1 MAEKCA
7 RCEITSEKARL
18 YDVIYEGKMGILCER
33 CSIIENI
40 PILKKPD
47 DTQLKA
53 SSRNIEVYERMKR
66 LSGYKDPT
74 KPELNLRKERLN
86 ELEKNPSLQLPI
98 KQQLNL
104 IDHFHWEIMKNRRRK
119 GLSHKQ
125 LAEAIGESE
134 IALEMLEREKLPENS
149 QYLIKKLEQFFQ
161 ISLRKITEAE
171 AMVIRKQKMTR
182 TKPVLLDE
190 NGRELESIPEPLI
203 EKGDIPLYL
212 ETQEEKEEVKEI
224 PWYKKIL
231 GRKKKVEEADQLIEE
246 NKCDETLE
254 EDETREYN
262 QPLGSRYLEY
272 RRREKQSKQS
282 KDIGEPTFK
291 LGENENLD
299 LDKID
304 LNQVRISE
312 LKEIHKKRVVET
324 TKQERKDE
332 QRKIEDR
339 ERLIEARKEELR
351 QMREKESRNIDDS
364 LGGAE
369 LLGRNK
375 KADEFTKSVE
385 EFDDEL
391 V

>member
-1 MAEKCA
+1 MVEKCA

-18 YDVIYEGKMGILCER
+18 YDVIYEGRMEMLCER

-47 DTQLKA
+47 EAQLKA
-53 SSRNIEVYERMKR
+53 SSKNLEVYERMKK
-66 LSGYKDPT
+66 LSGYKDPS
-74 KPELNLRKERLN
+74 KVELNFRKERLA
-86 ELEKNPSLQLPI
+86 ELEKNPNLQLPF
-98 KQQLNL
+98 KKQLNL

-125 LAEAIGESE
+125 LGEAIGESE
-134 IALEMLEREKLPENS
+134 IQLEMLERGKLPENS
-149 QYLIKKLEQFFQ
+149 ESLIKKLEQFFQ
-161 ISLRKITEAE
+161 MSLRKITEAE
-171 AMVIRKQKMTR
+171 AMNIRKEKMIR

-190 NGRELESIPEPLI
+190 NGHELDRIPEPLV
-203 EKGDIPLYL
+203 ENSEIPLYL
-212 ETQEEKEEVKEI
+212 ETHEEKEEIKEI

-231 GRKKKVEEADQLIEE
+231 GRKRKVEEVNQLIENE
-246 NKCDETLE
+246 DKNNDIE
-254 EDETREYN
+254 EEIQSEEYE
-262 QPLGSRYLEY
+262 PLKNRYLEY
-272 RRREKQSKQS
+272 RRREKMLAEPEKRE
-282 KDIGEPTFK
+282 EPTLN
-291 LGENENLD
+291 LGEDEDLD
-299 LDKID
+299 LDKVD

-332 QRKIEDR
+332 QRRIEDR

-351 QMREKESRNIDDS
+351 AMREKESRNIDDS

-375 KADEFTKSVE
+375 KIDEFTKSVKD
-385 EFDDEL
+385 FNNEL